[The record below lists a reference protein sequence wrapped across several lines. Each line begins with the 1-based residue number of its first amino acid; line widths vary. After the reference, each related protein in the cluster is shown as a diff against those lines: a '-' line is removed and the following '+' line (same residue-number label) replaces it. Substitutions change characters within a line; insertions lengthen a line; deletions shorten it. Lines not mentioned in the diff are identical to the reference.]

1 MKILTIN
8 CTDITQIG
16 GVNYSIKRVSEEL
29 VKKGHECYVLS
40 INPGNLPDEESI
52 NGVNVI
58 RVKSPIAK
66 HLYWFSPAMARFLRR
81 NLGKS
86 LKPDIA
92 HIHQYR
98 SLLTPEVAY
107 ILMSK
112 HLPFVFSPHYDRLG
126 YNTFAGKY
134 LMSWYKPFGS
144 ITFNWAKRIIANS
157 GYTKG
162 ILLADFNIR
171 PEKIEVILHG
181 VDSLEPPK
189 GKVRRAQNSSI
200 SLLYVGVLT
209 EKKCVHHIIQ
219 ALNELKKRDRQV
231 HLTII
236 GEGDREP
243 QLKRLA
249 KTLDVEDSISWH
261 QPLFGEELRRKYREA
276 DILLLL
282 SRDESY
288 GIVVAEALATGTP
301 CIVTETT
308 ALTEFL
314 TEPGCFGV
322 SYPPDPNEVAD
333 LIIKIHDSEIK
344 VGPSS
349 NKIRTWDEVAADY
362 EKVYEQ
368 ILNLYEVRKREK

>member
-16 GVNYSIKRVSEEL
+16 GVNLSIKRVAEEL

-40 INPGNLPDEESI
+40 INPGNLPHEEGI

-107 ILMSK
+107 LLKSK

-126 YNTFAGKY
+126 YNTFAGKH
-134 LMSWYKPFGS
+134 LMGWYKPFGCR
-144 ITFNWAKRIIANS
+144 TFKWAEKIIVNS
-157 GYTKG
+157 EYTKD
-162 ILLADFNIR
+162 ILLRDFNICS
-171 PEKIEVILHG
+171 EKIEVIPHG
-181 VDSLEPPK
+181 VDNLETSK
-189 GKVRRAQNSSI
+189 SKTKLVQDMSI

-209 EKKCVHHIIQ
+209 GKKCVHHIIQ
-219 ALNELKKRDRQV
+219 ALDELKKRGRQAF
-231 HLTII
+231 LTIV
-236 GEGDREP
+236 GQGDQEHE
-243 QLKRLA
+243 LKTLA
-249 KTLDVEDSISWH
+249 KELNVENNISWCGY
-261 QPLFGEELRRKYREA
+261 LLGEELHCKFREA
-276 DILLLL
+276 DVFLLL

-288 GIVVAEALATGTP
+288 GIVVAEALAAGTP
-301 CIVTETT
+301 CIVTKTT

-322 SYPPDPNEVAD
+322 NYPPDPKEVAD
-333 LIIKIHDSEIK
+333 LIIKIHDNEVK
-344 VGPSS
+344 VGPFSD
-349 NKIRTWDEVAADY
+349 KIRTWDEVAVDY
-362 EKVYEQ
+362 ER
-368 ILNLYEVRKREK
+368 LYERIIRQTSS